1 MADFRPGAH
10 YAASKGFTLIEV
22 MIALT
27 VFVAIAVTISQASS
41 QSVGGLLTL
50 QDTTLASFV
59 AENRMTELRLTGL
72 PSVGENNDE
81 VQMANRDWRI
91 NTKVEKT
98 EFPDTN
104 RVTISVADMENK
116 DNTIFSLTSIMGAR

>member
-1 MADFRPGAH
+1 MADRAH
-10 YAASKGFTLIEV
+10 SRGFTLIEV

-72 PSVGENNDE
+72 PGVGESNDE
-81 VQMANRDWRI
+81 VQMANREWRI

-98 EFPDTN
+98 EFTDTN

-116 DNTIFSLTSIMGAR
+116 DNTIFSLISIMGAH